1 MNNRLIAFGDCKMV
15 FFLLFQNKPT
25 TFNKIEQ
32 GRKKK
37 TKKQNQNIKQK

>member
-32 GRKKK
+32 GKEKKRKNK
-37 TKKQNQNIKQK
+37 TRI